1 MLPQDKQH
9 TTNYFD
15 TFIKIA
21 NDCKVLGGQIPA
33 IKNDKKTIASM
44 QFDLLSKHP
53 YEFTSDDI
61 LFQVYYDRNDLT
73 KNEYKNSGKQFFS
86 KGQPCFRVSP
96 LI

>member
-1 MLPQDKQH
+1 M
-9 TTNYFD
+9 
-15 TFIKIA
+15 
-21 NDCKVLGGQIPA
+21 GGQIPA

-73 KNEYKNSGKQFFS
+73 KNEYKNSGKQFF
-86 KGQPCFRVSP
+86 
-96 LI
+96 